1 MTGPH
6 PLPTPRQL
14 TVATLA
20 AVVVALVL
28 GVTVVLPAER
38 GVDPTGAGGLLGLT
52 AMGEL
57 KQGGTLD
64 GTRTDTLDVVL
75 QAGQGVEVK
84 AEMVAGAELVWSW
97 TSDGG
102 PVTFD
107 FHGEPKGA
115 PPDVFQ
121 SYATGSEPQAEG
133 KFVAPFEGIHGW
145 YWKNTNAGPVTIRV
159 TTSGTYSSLSR
170 R

>member
-1 MTGPH
+1 MTAPN
-6 PLPTPRQL
+6 PLPTQRQL
-14 TVATLA
+14 TLATA
-20 AVVVALVL
+20 GMAVVALVL
-28 GVTVVLPAER
+28 AMTVVLPAER
-38 GVDPTGAGGLLGLT
+38 GVDPTGVGGLLGLT

-57 KQGGTLD
+57 KRGEPGEGGRND
-64 GTRTDTLDVVL
+64 NVDVIL
-75 QAGQGVEVK
+75 QPGQGVEVK

-97 TSDGG
+97 KSDGG

-121 SYATGSEPQAEG
+121 SYATGSEPQAAG

-159 TTSGTYSSLSR
+159 TTSGTYTSLSR